1 MEEKRSFKEILTDE
15 LNYQGLSYKTFA
27 ERVGISI
34 NTLNMYIYRN
44 SIPSADIAVKMAQ
57 ELNTTVEYL
66 ITGERKNSDR
76 SSKKQSAQKSE
87 LQNIIDTIPNSTLP
101 DFVNIARSF
110 KNAVSRVK

>member
-1 MEEKRSFKEILTDE
+1 KEILTDE

-66 ITGERKNSDR
+66 VTGIHKAGDSD
-76 SSKKQSAQKSE
+76 SKSQSIQISE
-87 LQNIIDTIPNSTLP
+87 LRNIIDNIPKSVLP

-110 KNAVSRVK
+110 KNAVSKE